1 MIRRNEELMTV
12 PAYMFERL
20 LQSNYFEQGCRYY
33 GVEGWE
39 KYKDVELYQK
49 QLAVNDIMKETKE

>member
-20 LQSNYFEQGCRYY
+20 LQSYYFEQACRYY
-33 GVEGWE
+33 GIDSWE

>member
-20 LQSNYFEQGCRYY
+20 LQSYYFEQACRYY
-33 GVEGWE
+33 GIDGWE